1 MEITS
6 KYDFSIKKHHVNA
19 LIGYSYLYTVNDG
32 FNAGNGDF
40 PTEAYLYNNLGTGA
54 YLTNEKAPHASMGS
68 YKNDNTL
75 IGFFGR
81 VSYGY
86 DNRYNLMVSVRREG
100 SSKFGNNNKWGTFP
114 SISAG
119 WTISNESFMKDVTWL
134 DNLKLRAGFGITG
147 VIPGDPI
154 NMVMMLMAIL

>member
-1 MEITS
+1 
-6 KYDFSIKKHHVNA
+6 
-19 LIGYSYLYTVNDG
+19 
-32 FNAGNGDF
+32 
-40 PTEAYLYNNLGTGA
+40 
-54 YLTNEKAPHASMGS
+54 
-68 YKNDNTL
+68 
-75 IGFFGR
+75 
-81 VSYGY
+81 
-86 DNRYNLMVSVRREG
+86 MVSVRREG

>member
-1 MEITS
+1 
-6 KYDFSIKKHHVNA
+6 
-19 LIGYSYLYTVNDG
+19 
-32 FNAGNGDF
+32 
-40 PTEAYLYNNLGTGA
+40 
-54 YLTNEKAPHASMGS
+54 MGS

-119 WTISNESFMKDVTWL
+119 WTISNESFMKDVT
-134 DNLKLRAGFGITG
+134 
-147 VIPGDPI
+147 
-154 NMVMMLMAIL
+154 

>member
-1 MEITS
+1 
-6 KYDFSIKKHHVNA
+6 
-19 LIGYSYLYTVNDG
+19 
-32 FNAGNGDF
+32 
-40 PTEAYLYNNLGTGA
+40 
-54 YLTNEKAPHASMGS
+54 MGS

-147 VIPGDPI
+147 VIPGDPYKSLYKYGYDAYGDI
-154 NMVMMLMAIL
+154 MSPEGDWIKTLAITQNYNPNLKWEKDERDKHRFGLGCIEWSFKWFYRCL